1 MLFACAHQARP
12 PPLSGWQELRS
23 EHFRVQTDLSP
34 SAARGTLERLE
45 TLRSALQ
52 TAWAVPEDTSDTAD
66 VVVLGETAELLT
78 FTDWLG
84 LSSVSGSRPL
94 IVTAALSTGALEDP
108 LPNTTVLAHELT
120 HVLVRWRMPSVAP
133 WYEEGLATLL
143 GTMQIRDGPLASFGG
158 RGVHAPVV
166 SAGKLFAGSVPPS
179 DPSGTAMPSIPPQ
192 ESLDPD
198 SRSDEV
204 LGLDALDQLPWQF
217 ATPEAGRV
225 AYRSARLW
233 VQALRLREPGR
244 VRTLEQALGGGDSWR
259 QGWAAA
265 RRGLDVTTLE
275 KLVRSWTNQVFLPAE
290 EHPFTPPTI
299 HPAARAMA
307 AWEARCVRAELWLL
321 GGAPEQRADR
331 VARARAELE
340 SAAREAPGEA
350 LPRVALARLE
360 PEPGAR
366 LAAAEATA
374 RAYPDS
380 PEAAVFLA
388 ATLRDDPGERPG
400 RVEAVARALKLA
412 PSDPDALSASA
423 VEQARTGQAQ
433 AALQTIGS
441 AVSRAPWS
449 PVVLRVQANLLAAA
463 GRCEDAL
470 EAARRARGV
479 LPHQAPPELVEAVQ
493 RDLELIR
500 GKCTHAEA
508 VFIARA
514 LVLGAIGRCD
524 EAVGAAQRALD
535 LLPDNPPALQVRIL
549 ADERDRIGRAC
560 RSLPDP

>member
-1 MLFACAHQARP
+1 MRGVLLISCIMFACAHQARP
-12 PPLSGWQELRS
+12 PPLSGWQQLRS

-34 SAARGTLERLE
+34 SAARVTLERME

-52 TAWAVPEDTSDTAD
+52 TAWMVPEDTPDTAD

-94 IVTAALSTGALEDP
+94 IVTAALSTGAFEDP
-108 LPNTTVLAHELT
+108 LPNITVLAHELT
-120 HVLVRWRMPSVAP
+120 HVLVRWRIPSVAP

-143 GTMQIRDGPLASFGG
+143 GTMQIRGGPLASFGG
-158 RGVHAPVV
+158 RGVHAPLV

-233 VQALRLREPGR
+233 VQALRLRDPDR
-244 VRTLEQALGGGDSWR
+244 VRALEQALAGGDSWR
-259 QGWAAA
+259 KGWTAA
-265 RRGLDVTTLE
+265 RGGLDVTPLE
-275 KLVRSWTNQVFLPAE
+275 KLVRSWKNQVVLPAE
-290 EHPFTPPTI
+290 EHPFTAPTI
-299 HPAARAMA
+299 HSTERAMPG
-307 AWEARCVRAELWLL
+307 WEARCVRAELWLL
-321 GGAPEQRADR
+321 GGAPDQRADR

-340 SAAREAPGEA
+340 SAAQEAPGEA

-360 PEPGAR
+360 PDPEVR

-374 RAYPDS
+374 RTYPDS

-388 ATLRDDPGERPG
+388 ATLRDDLGDHPG
-400 RVEAVARALKLA
+400 RVEAIARAVKLA
-412 PSDPDALSASA
+412 PGDPDALSASA
-423 VEQARTGQAQ
+423 VEQARTSQAQ

-441 AVSRAPWS
+441 AVSLAPWS

-463 GRCEDAL
+463 GRCEGIPR
-470 EAARRARGV
+470 ESRRRSCWRPRASC
-479 LPHQAPPELVEAVQ
+479 APSPISPASRPPREM
-493 RDLELIR
+493 
-500 GKCTHAEA
+500 
-508 VFIARA
+508 
-514 LVLGAIGRCD
+514 GRCW
-524 EAVGAAQRALD
+524 
-535 LLPDNPPALQVRIL
+535 
-549 ADERDRIGRAC
+549 
-560 RSLPDP
+560 